1 MLQTRFSPP
10 AKWRCCSPGPPSCSP
25 GSPVLLARLP
35 VRLPKACSLHYP
47 FPFFKTTPLGSFC
60 SDFMLQI
67 GFPEFLATGDSV
79 EKSLC
84 VPRGL
89 TLAGAPPVGVG
100 GGMDSG
106 A

>member
-10 AKWRCCSPGPPSCSP
+10 AKWRCCSPGP
-25 GSPVLLARLP
+25 P